1 MNKEEVTEF
10 IVQLE
15 KNRYKEYPS
24 HKTSDKTFCKTF
36 GKSKYEEDRS
46 NYQIVYHLWDLS
58 KYGSEYPLSFSAEVM
73 VSRTINERI
82 DLHLPCTEIKQ
93 VETLADSFFKWVEEN
108 IKQ

>member
-1 MNKEEVTEF
+1 MNKEEVNEF
-10 IVQLE
+10 IEQLE

-24 HKTSDKTFCKTF
+24 HKDSDKAFYKSF
-36 GKSKYEEDRS
+36 GKSKYKENRS
-46 NYQIVYHLWDLS
+46 NYQIAYHLWDLS

-73 VSRTINERI
+73 VSRTVDERI

-108 IKQ
+108 IKL

>member
-1 MNKEEVTEF
+1 MNKEEATEF

-24 HKTSDKTFCKTF
+24 HNTSNRAFYKSF

-58 KYGSEYPLSFSAEVM
+58 KYGSKYPLSFSAEVM
-73 VSRTINERI
+73 VSRTVNERI

-108 IKQ
+108 IKL

>member
-1 MNKEEVTEF
+1 MNREEVTEF

-24 HKTSDKTFCKTF
+24 HKDSDRAFYKSV

-46 NYQIVYHLWDLS
+46 NYQIVYHMWDLS
-58 KYGSEYPLSFSAEVM
+58 KYDNKLPLDFSAEVM
-73 VSRTINERI
+73 VSRTVNERI

-108 IKQ
+108 IKL